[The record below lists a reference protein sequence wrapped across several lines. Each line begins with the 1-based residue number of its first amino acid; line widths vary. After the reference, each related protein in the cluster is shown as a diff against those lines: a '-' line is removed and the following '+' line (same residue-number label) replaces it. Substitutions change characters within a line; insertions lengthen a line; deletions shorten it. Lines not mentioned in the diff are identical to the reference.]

1 MAEDRIDKLAERFRT
16 HATGRKPARTRK
28 RTPTS
33 LYLDGEVV
41 SRLDKAYRDRSHA
54 LHPVVVS
61 KSVFL
66 ETLMEQGLAHLD
78 ELKPLLKA
86 AAEGDSAA

>member
-16 HATGRKPARTRK
+16 HATGRKSARIRK

-33 LYLDGEVV
+33 LHLDGEVV
-41 SRLDKAYRDRSHA
+41 SRLDKAYRDCSHD

-66 ETLMEQGLAHLD
+66 ETLVEHGLAHLD
-78 ELKPLLKA
+78 ELKPLLKE
-86 AAEGDSAA
+86 AAEEDVVA

>member
-16 HATGRKPARTRK
+16 HATGRKSTRK

-41 SRLDKAYRDRSHA
+41 SRYFCLPHPGIKPFLPLTISETADTVYADLQPIRDGESLVPEDR
-54 LHPVVVS
+54 LVW
-61 KSVFL
+61 
-66 ETLMEQGLAHLD
+66 
-78 ELKPLLKA
+78 
-86 AAEGDSAA
+86 

>member
-1 MAEDRIDKLAERFRT
+1 MAEDRIDRLAERFRT

-41 SRLDKAYRDRSHA
+41 SRLDKAYRDCSHD
-54 LHPVVVS
+54 LHPIVVS

-66 ETLMEQGLAHLD
+66 ETLIEHGLAHLD
-78 ELKPLLKA
+78 KLKPLLKE
-86 AAEGDSAA
+86 AAEGDAAA

>member
-16 HATGRKPARTRK
+16 HATGHKPDRTRK

-41 SRLDKAYRDRSHA
+41 SRLDKAYRDCSHE
-54 LHPVVVS
+54 LHPVVLS

-66 ETLMEQGLAHLD
+66 ETLVEYGLGHLD
-78 ELKPLLKA
+78 ELKPLLKE
-86 AAEGDSAA
+86 AAEGEATD

>member
-16 HATGRKPARTRK
+16 HATGRKPGRTRK

-41 SRLDKAYRDRSHA
+41 SRLNKAYRNCSHD

-66 ETLMEQGLAHLD
+66 ETLIEHGLAHLD
-78 ELKPLLKA
+78 ELKPLLKEAAEEDA
-86 AAEGDSAA
+86 AA

>member
-16 HATGRKPARTRK
+16 HATGRKSTRK

-41 SRLDKAYRDRSHA
+41 SRLDKAYRDCSYE

-66 ETLMEQGLAHLD
+66 ETLIEHGLAHLD
-78 ELKPLLKA
+78 ELITLLKDAGETEA
-86 AAEGDSAA
+86 ADK